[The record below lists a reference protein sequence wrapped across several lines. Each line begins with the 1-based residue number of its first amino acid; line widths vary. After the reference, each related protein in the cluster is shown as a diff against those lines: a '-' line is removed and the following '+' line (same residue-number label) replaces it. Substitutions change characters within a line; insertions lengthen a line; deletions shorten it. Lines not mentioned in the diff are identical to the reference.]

1 MGGLSYILGCSAQ
14 EHIAIHMLDLV
25 HAGEKNGIF
34 IQFIYEA
41 VINFMTKCDKAQ
53 IKDTID

>member
-34 IQFIYEA
+34 IQFIYEQ
-41 VINFMTKCDKAQ
+41 TKIIGSLLAYF
-53 IKDTID
+53 IY